1 MNLPLSKPE
10 ITPEDIAAVSATLKS
25 GKLTQGPQTAALE
38 EMVAAYVGAKFA
50 VATNSHATAMH
61 AALLAANIGTPD
73 SSNEASAK
81 PDDGAQ
87 TEVVTGAF
95 AFVAAA
101 NAIEQIGAKPVFA
114 DIDPISLNV
123 DTHKVV
129 GALNE
134 HSRAVLIP
142 HTFGLSAESARLCGE
157 AEEYGLIALEDASQA
172 LGAAVGGERVGACKR
187 SLAAVFSFYPG
198 CPVTT
203 GEGGMVVTNDET
215 FANTCRS
222 LVNLGRE
229 IGAPAGGGRGAGWL
243 EHPRVGFNYR
253 MDEMSAALGVSQLA
267 RIDETLAR
275 RQKIADHY
283 RGRLRELKSKFILP
297 MEISGYTR
305 AWSTFNLICRE
316 GMQREKVIAALAVK
330 GIACERYFDPP
341 LHLQKFYR
349 EKYGFARGAL
359 PITEGIAAQ
368 IFALPFFTSMNASE
382 VDYVCDAL
390 AAT

>member
-1 MNLPLSKPE
+1 MNIPLSKAE

-25 GKLTQGPQTAALE
+25 GKLTQGPQVAAFE

-50 VATNSHATAMH
+50 IATNSHATAMH
-61 AALLAANIGTPD
+61 TALLAAGIERPEG
-73 SSNEASAK
+73 EL
-81 PDDGAQ
+81 AQ
-87 TEVVTGAF
+87 VVTGAF

-101 NAIEQIGAKPVFA
+101 NAIEQIGARPVFA

-134 HSRAVLIP
+134 FSRAVVIP
-142 HTFGLSAESARLCGE
+142 HTFGLPAESARLCGE
-157 AEEYGLIALEDASQA
+157 ADEYGLMAIEDASQA
-172 LGAAVGGERVGACKR
+172 LGAAIGSERIGCCKR

-203 GEGGMVVTNDET
+203 GEGGMVATNDEA
-215 FANTCRS
+215 FAQTCRS

-229 IGAPAGGGRGAGWL
+229 FGAPAGGGKGAGWL

-267 RIDETLAR
+267 RIDETLSR
-275 RQKIADHY
+275 RQRIADHY
-283 RGRLRELKSKFILP
+283 RGRLRELKNKFILP

-316 GMQREKVIAALAVK
+316 GVQREKAVTALAEK
-330 GIACERYFDPP
+330 GIATERYFDPP

-349 EKYGFARGAL
+349 EKYGFQRGML
-359 PITEGIAAQ
+359 PITEGIAGQ
-368 IFALPFFTSMNASE
+368 IFALPFFTTMSAAE

-390 AAT
+390 AAI

>member
-1 MNLPLSKPE
+1 MASMNIPLSKPE
-10 ITPEDIAAVSATLKS
+10 ITPEDVAAVSATLKS

-50 VATNSHATAMH
+50 IATNSHATALHVAM
-61 AALLAANIGTPD
+61 LAANVGMP
-73 SSNEASAK
+73 E
-81 PDDGAQ
+81 DGAQ
-87 TEVVTGAF
+87 AEIVTGAF

-101 NAIEQIGAKPVFA
+101 NCIEQIGAKPVFA

-157 AEEYGLIALEDASQA
+157 AEEYGLTAIEDASQA
-172 LGAAVGGERVGACKR
+172 LGAAVGKSRVGACER

-203 GEGGMVVTNDET
+203 GEGGMVVSNNAE

-229 IGAPAGGGRGAGWL
+229 IGAPAGGGKGSGWL
-243 EHPRVGFNYR
+243 EHSRVGFNYR
-253 MDEMSAALGVSQLA
+253 MDEMSAALGVSQMA
-267 RIDETLAR
+267 RIDETLVR
-275 RQKIADHY
+275 RREIADHY

-316 GMQREKVIAALAVK
+316 GVQRENVIAALAEK

-349 EKYGFARGAL
+349 EKYGYARGSL
-359 PITEGIAAQ
+359 PITEGIASQ
-368 IFALPFFTSMNASE
+368 IFAVPFFTTMTQAE

-390 AAT
+390 EVCSRS

>member
-1 MNLPLSKPE
+1 MNIPLSKPE
-10 ITPEDIAAVSATLKS
+10 ITPEDLAAVSATIKS

-38 EMVAAYVGAKFA
+38 EMVAAYVGARFA
-50 VATNSHATAMH
+50 IATNSHATALH
-61 AALLAANIGTPD
+61 TALLAAGIGSAD
-73 SSNEASAK
+73 DAQAK
-81 PDDGAQ
+81 P
-87 TEVVTGAF
+87 EIVTGAF

-101 NAIEQIGAKPVFA
+101 NCIEQIGARPVFA

-142 HTFGLSAESARLCGE
+142 HTFGLPAESARLCGE
-157 AEEYGLIALEDASQA
+157 AEEYGLTAIEDASQA
-172 LGAAVGGERVGACKR
+172 LGAAIGSERVGACKR

-198 CPVTT
+198 CPITT
-203 GEGGMVVTNDET
+203 GEGGMVVTSDEA
-215 FANTCRS
+215 FADTCRS
-222 LVNLGRE
+222 LVNLGRQM
-229 IGAPAGGGRGAGWL
+229 GAPVGGGKGAGWL

-275 RQKIADHY
+275 RQRIADHY
-283 RGRLRELKSKFILP
+283 RGRLRDLKSRFILP

-305 AWSTFNLICRE
+305 AWSTFNLVCRE
-316 GMQREKVIAALAVK
+316 GVSREKVTAVLADM
-330 GIACERYFDPP
+330 GIATERYFDPP

-349 EKYGFARGAL
+349 EKYGFERGLL
-359 PITEGIAAQ
+359 PITEGMAGQ
-368 IFALPFFTSMNASE
+368 IFAVPFYTTMSADE
-382 VDYVCDAL
+382 VDAICDAL
-390 AAT
+390 ALATA

>member
-1 MNLPLSKPE
+1 MASMNIPLSKPE
-10 ITPEDIAAVSATLKS
+10 ITPEDVAAVSATLKS

-50 VATNSHATAMH
+50 IAANSHATALH
-61 AALLAANIGTPD
+61 TALLAAGIGTPD
-73 SSNEASAK
+73 
-81 PDDGAQ
+81 DGAPA
-87 TEVVTGAF
+87 EIVTGAF

-101 NAIEQIGAKPVFA
+101 NCIEQIGAKPVFA

-142 HTFGLSAESARLCGE
+142 HTFGLPAESARLCGE
-157 AEEYGLIALEDASQA
+157 AEEYGLLAIEDASQA
-172 LGAAVGGERVGACKR
+172 LGAAIGGERVGACKR

-198 CPVTT
+198 CPITT
-203 GEGGMVVTNDET
+203 GEGGMVVTNDEN
-215 FANTCRS
+215 FAGTCRS
-222 LVNLGRE
+222 LVNLGRQT
-229 IGAPAGGGRGAGWL
+229 GAPVGGGRGAGWL

-267 RIDETLAR
+267 RIDETLTR
-275 RQKIADHY
+275 RQRIADHY
-283 RGRLRELKSKFILP
+283 RGRLRELKGKFILP

-305 AWSTFNLICRE
+305 AWSTFNVVCRE
-316 GMQREKVIAALAVK
+316 GVSREKVTAALAEK
-330 GIACERYFDPP
+330 GIATERYFDPP

-349 EKYGFARGAL
+349 EKYGFERGLL
-359 PITEGIAAQ
+359 PMTEGMAGQ
-368 IFALPFFTSMNASE
+368 ILAIPFYTAMGADE
-382 VDYVCDAL
+382 VDAVCDAL
-390 AAT
+390 AAATA

>member
-1 MNLPLSKPE
+1 MASMNIPLSKPE
-10 ITPEDIAAVSATLKS
+10 ITPEDVAAVSATLKS

-50 VATNSHATAMH
+50 IAANSHATALH
-61 AALLAANIGTPD
+61 TALLAAGIGTPD
-73 SSNEASAK
+73 
-81 PDDGAQ
+81 DGAPA
-87 TEVVTGAF
+87 EIVTGAF

-101 NAIEQIGAKPVFA
+101 NCIEQIGAKPVFA

-142 HTFGLSAESARLCGE
+142 HTFGLPAESARLCGE
-157 AEEYGLIALEDASQA
+157 AEEYGLLAIEDASQA
-172 LGAAVGGERVGACKR
+172 LGAAIGGDRVGACKR

-198 CPVTT
+198 CPITT
-203 GEGGMVVTNDET
+203 GEGGMVVTNDEN
-215 FANTCRS
+215 FAGTCRS
-222 LVNLGRE
+222 LVNLGRQK
-229 IGAPAGGGRGAGWL
+229 GAPVGGGRGAGWL

-267 RIDETLAR
+267 RIDETLTR
-275 RQKIADHY
+275 RQRIADHY
-283 RGRLRELKSKFILP
+283 RGRLRELKGKFILP

-305 AWSTFNLICRE
+305 AWSTFNVVCRE
-316 GMQREKVIAALAVK
+316 GVSREKVTAALAEK
-330 GIACERYFDPP
+330 GIATERYFDPP

-349 EKYGFARGAL
+349 EKYGFERGLL
-359 PITEGIAAQ
+359 PMTEGMAGQ
-368 IFALPFFTSMNASE
+368 ILAIPFYTAMGADE
-382 VDYVCDAL
+382 VDAVCDAL
-390 AAT
+390 AAATA